1 MFIAIIIVR
10 ALGIKMDITIHY
22 PVKCV
27 IDSCCR
33 PVVKTVLFGGFGL
46 SYNHKTK
53 IDEMRKQNKVV
64 VVFSY

>member
-1 MFIAIIIVR
+1 MTRCWVEIAASDVQ
-10 ALGIKMDITIHY
+10 TI
-22 PVKCV
+22 PL
-27 IDSCCR
+27 

>member
-1 MFIAIIIVR
+1 MQEELMTRCWVEIAASDVQ
-10 ALGIKMDITIHY
+10 TI
-22 PVKCV
+22 PL
-27 IDSCCR
+27 